1 MIHTIDLFEPLD
13 GLLLD
18 LLRSLSRADWS
29 RPTIAGAWT
38 VRDVVAHLLDT
49 PLRRLSFV
57 RDGCMPDSTEAAS
70 DLIAFVNALNADGV
84 RTYGRLSPAVLID
97 LLALVTAQLRDH
109 LRSIDPHAPA
119 AFPVSWA
126 GQSSSAHWFD
136 VAREYTERWHHQ
148 AQIRLA
154 VDQLPPLMVS
164 HLHAPVVATFM
175 RAIPYALRM
184 VAADDGTCVSVVVA
198 GEGGG
203 AWTVA
208 RRAEAWRLDDGT
220 GASGPFAATVV
231 IPADLAWRLFTKGLP
246 EDAVARHWGPGS
258 SESCPYRRSSE
269 SGPYRRSVMVCICSP
284 STPDTTRRP
293 ARNV

>member
-13 GLLLD
+13 GLLVD

-57 RDGCMPDSTEAAS
+57 RDGWPPAFATAS
-70 DLIAFVNALNADGV
+70 ASMTADVAIRNDADLVAFVNALNADGV
-84 RTYGRLSPAVLID
+84 RTHGRLSPAVLID
-97 LLALVTAQLRDH
+97 LMALVTAQLRDH

-126 GQSSSAHWFD
+126 GESSSLHWFD

-154 VDQLPPLMVS
+154 VDAMPPIMTSRLY
-164 HLHAPVVATFM
+164 APVLATFM
-175 RAIPYALRM
+175 YAIPQALRR
-184 VAADDGTCVSVVVA
+184 VDAAEGARVSIAVE

-203 AWTVA
+203 AWMVA
-208 RRAEAWRLDDGT
+208 RRADTWLLDDGT
-220 GASGPFAATVV
+220 GASGPFAATVA

-246 EDAVARHWGPGS
+246 HDAGAHHCQVSGDLELAGAVLAARAIVG
-258 SESCPYRRSSE
+258 
-269 SGPYRRSVMVCICSP
+269 
-284 STPDTTRRP
+284 
-293 ARNV
+293 

>member
-1 MIHTIDLFEPLD
+1 VIHTIDLFEPLD

-57 RDGCMPDSTEAAS
+57 RDGWPAFATATAGRPDSRVRSDA
-70 DLIAFVNALNADGV
+70 DLIVFVNALNADGV
-84 RTYGRLSPAVLID
+84 RTYGRLSPALLID

-126 GQSSSAHWFD
+126 GESSSAHWFD

-154 VDQLPPLMVS
+154 VDQLRPLMVS

-184 VAADDGTCVSVVVA
+184 VAADEGARVSAVVA

-203 AWTVA
+203 TWTVD
-208 RRAEAWRLDDGT
+208 RRAGAWQLDDGA
-220 GASGPFAATVV
+220 GASGPFAATVA
-231 IPADLAWRLFTKGLP
+231 IPADVAWRLFTKGLP
-246 EDAVARHWGPGS
+246 EDAVARH
-258 SESCPYRRSSE
+258 CQV
-269 SGPYRRSVMVCICSP
+269 SGDLELAGAVLA
-284 STPDTTRRP
+284 
-293 ARNV
+293 ARAIVG